1 MHIEPLGLLT
11 VAIGLVGWL
20 AGPCFLIGAFFVATL
35 LGAAAAVVVTSLSS
49 ANIQPA
55 YLLLGVVALYVVTR
69 RRLRSAAIASLA
81 FPNEGFWLM
90 ATALYGVLSAAF
102 LPRIFAGLSCASP
115 DPASSRRPTHRSAVP
130 LGHGVSA

>member
-81 FPNEGFWLM
+81 FPDEGFWLM